1 MKIFQIIYYDRLGK
15 VMKRFS
21 ISKCNNWILSK
32 SDMVIPCVTK
42 SFGGA
47 CNFTQKAIKQEKTI
61 INIYILAIKNEI
73 TGKYYKEKQM

>member
-1 MKIFQIIYYDRLGK
+1 
-15 VMKRFS
+15 
-21 ISKCNNWILSK
+21 
-32 SDMVIPCVTK
+32 MVIPCVTK

-73 TGKYYKEKQM
+73 TGKNYKEKQM